1 MFSSLLFVSLLA
13 QWAEPSSSP
22 MQLPSSQGAIT
33 GRLTGADRDSF
44 SRLRVLITSV
54 GGRTIHAE
62 THVDPTGGFDIP
74 FLGSGVFE
82 LQIVALDGSPVHQQ
96 AITLPFM
103 GSLVVDLKRSQSA
116 NPRPPIS
123 VARLQHKTNKQAARK
138 YKDAQVAAAR
148 SDHHAAI
155 RLLNEALVLDPEFYE
170 ALNNLGV
177 AHTRL
182 EDWDAAREAFARA
195 ISLDGTDPIAE
206 ANLAYVELRR
216 GAFASAESAARA
228 SLRADAVSPRAHLY
242 LALSLLNQN
251 KARNEAISHLTRV
264 QDEMPDARRLLEK
277 LNQP

>member
-1 MFSSLLFVSLLA
+1 MFFSLLFVSLLA
-13 QWAEPSSSP
+13 QWAEPSSSLT
-22 MQLPSSQGAIT
+22 QLPSAQGALT
-33 GRLTGADRDSF
+33 GRLTGVSNESF
-44 SRLRVLITSV
+44 SRLRVFITSV
-54 GGRTIHAE
+54 GGRTIYAE
-62 THVDPTGGFDIP
+62 SQVDPTGGFDIA
-74 FLGSGVFE
+74 FLGHGVFE
-82 LQIVALDGSPVHQQ
+82 LQVVALDGSPVHQQ

-116 NPRPPIS
+116 TPRPPIS
-123 VARLQHKTNKQAARK
+123 LARLRHKANKQAARK
-138 YKDAQVAAAR
+138 YKDAQAAAAR
-148 SDHHAAI
+148 ADHRAAI
-155 RLLNEALVLDPEFYE
+155 RLLNEALALDPEFYE

-177 AHTRL
+177 AHARL
-182 EDWDAAREAFARA
+182 EEWDAAREAFARA
-195 ISLDGTDPIAE
+195 VSIDGTDPIAE

-251 KARNEAISHLTRV
+251 KSRNEAISHLTRV